1 MAPTASGAGRELGSL
16 SSVTGDA
23 LRLEPLEVRV
33 DTPDRMRAFGA
44 ALGRVAVAGDRFL
57 LAGPFGVGKTTF
69 VQGLAAGLDVTEPI
83 ASPSFVLEQQ
93 HRGRLTLYHVDLF
106 RLDRLEPSLLDELE
120 EDLFGDG
127 VAAVEWP
134 ELLPPDMREGA
145 AWLQFAQLDGDTRR
159 VLLHMHAERLRDAAC
174 AT

>member
-1 MAPTASGAGRELGSL
+1 
-16 SSVTGDA
+16 
-23 LRLEPLEVRV
+23 
-33 DTPDRMRAFGA
+33 MRAFGA
-44 ALGRVAVAGDRFL
+44 AVGRAAVAGDRFL

-93 HRGRLTLYHVDLF
+93 HRGRLTLYHIDLF
-106 RLDRLEPSLLDELE
+106 RLDRLEASLLDELA

-134 ELLPPDMREGA
+134 ELLPADIREGA
-145 AWLQFAQLDGDTRR
+145 VWLQFEQLDEQTRR
-159 VLLHMHAERLRDAAC
+159 VRLHTDAERLRAAAC
-174 AT
+174 AA

>member
-1 MAPTASGAGRELGSL
+1 
-16 SSVTGDA
+16 VA
-23 LRLEPLEVRV
+23 L
-33 DTPDRMRAFGA
+33 
-44 ALGRVAVAGDRFL
+44 AGDRFL

-69 VQGLAAGLDVTEPI
+69 VQGLAIGLGVTEPI
-83 ASPSFVLEQQ
+83 TSPSFVLEQQ

-134 ELLPPDMREGA
+134 ELLPPDLREGA
-145 AWLQFAQLDGDTRR
+145 IWLELEQLDEQTRWVR
-159 VLLHMHAERLRDAAC
+159 LHTDAERLRTAAC
-174 AT
+174 LA